1 MSTRSALCLLLV
13 AAGSSLSAQSP
24 RLGVGRPPTP
34 QEIRDLGSAIAP
46 DGTGLPTGTG
56 TVAAGRT
63 LFAAQCARCHGP
75 AGEGD
80 VGARLVGGQGTLGT
94 PRPLKTVGSFWP
106 YATTLW
112 DYVNRAMPFD
122 RPGALT
128 APEVYAVVA
137 YVLNLNGIIPED
149 RVMNA
154 ESLAQVRMPN
164 RDGFVADPRPDVGAT
179 AATPRIPPLPESQ
192 RTDVHRQ
199 LLAKYPNAREVDR
212 GVDTL
217 LQLPA
222 LADAVIPYSI
232 YLSEEST
239 LSPRHRRLLALRAAW
254 LGRNQVIWS
263 DQAFRARAIGL
274 TAADLHRIAE
284 GPDARGW
291 SRVDSTLLR
300 LVDEL
305 VRNSS
310 VSRATWTALAAAFD
324 THHLMDAVETA
335 NHFTVLSM
343 LYNTFGVQPDA
354 SRSDRLPAD
363 VPFRI
368 VVPTREP
375 ALTVARVE
383 PLPGDSIAVT
393 RTFAQ
398 HPKLDAGRA
407 RRANFI
413 NRVSRLQPRHR
424 EMLILRIGWN
434 CQSEYEWAQH
444 VGSVGRA
451 RDYGL
456 DPVRIAQGPDAEGWE
471 PFERT
476 LLRAVDEL
484 YREMAISD
492 GTWAALAARYDTEL
506 LMSAVFTASSYR
518 ATSMGLNAFGVQIEP
533 DSKERFPRLP
543 AR

>member
-1 MSTRSALCLLLV
+1 MTVRIPADDTVTRSVLVVLVFLMALGEV
-13 AAGSSLSAQSP
+13 FAQSP
-24 RLGVGRPPTP
+24 R
-34 QEIRDLGSAIAP
+34 
-46 DGTGLPTGTG
+46 
-56 TVAAGRT
+56 
-63 LFAAQCARCHGP
+63 
-75 AGEGD
+75 
-80 VGARLVGGQGTLGT
+80 
-94 PRPLKTVGSFWP
+94 
-106 YATTLW
+106 
-112 DYVNRAMPFD
+112 
-122 RPGALT
+122 
-128 APEVYAVVA
+128 
-137 YVLNLNGIIPED
+137 
-149 RVMNA
+149 
-154 ESLAQVRMPN
+154 
-164 RDGFVADPRPDVGAT
+164 
-179 AATPRIPPLPESQ
+179 TPRIPPLPESQ
-192 RTDVHRQ
+192 RTDAHRQ
-199 LLAKYPNAREVDR
+199 LMAKYPNAGQVDH
-212 GVDTL
+212 GFDTL

-222 LADAVIPYSI
+222 LADAVIPYTI

-239 LSPRHRRLLALRAAW
+239 LSPRHRQLLALRAAW
-254 LGRNQVIWS
+254 VGRNQVIWS
-263 DQAFRARAIGL
+263 DHAARATASGL
-274 TAADLHRIAE
+274 TAADIHRIAE

-291 SRVDSTLLR
+291 SPFEGTLLR

-305 VRNSS
+305 VQNSS
-310 VSRATWTALAAAFD
+310 VSQATWTTLAAAFD
-324 THHLMDAVETA
+324 TQHMMDAVETA

-343 LYNTFGVQPDA
+343 LYNTFGVQPDP
-354 SRSDRLPAD
+354 SRSDRLPTD
-363 VPFRI
+363 VPYRI
-368 VVPTREP
+368 VVPAREP

-413 NRVSRLQPRHR
+413 NRVSKLLPRHR

-456 DPVRIAQGPDAEGWE
+456 DPIRIAEGPDADGWD

-484 YREMAISD
+484 HRDMVISNE
-492 GTWAALAARYDTEL
+492 TWAALAGRYDTEL

-533 DSKERFPRLP
+533 DSKERFPRLT